1 MIRCQNCGGPPYA
14 ATRTECPHCG
24 FFPPLINELPAWAPD
39 LAEYGSG
46 YDAKAFATLAEH
58 QADNFWFKSRNEL
71 IIWAAKTYFP
81 DPTSFLEIGCGTGFV
96 LSGISSA
103 FPSTSLTGTE
113 IFSAGLEFAK
123 ACVPSARLMQM
134 DARRIPFDEEFDMA
148 GAFDVIEHIEED
160 TIVLSEL
167 HRALKPKGGLLL
179 TVPQHPWLWSQTDEF
194 AHHKRRYMASE
205 LHRKV
210 EAAGF
215 SILRSTSFVSILL
228 PALAVSRIL
237 PHLRPNFDPLRE
249 LNISRISN
257 VILGEM
263 LSVERWIL
271 RQGISLPVGGSR
283 LLVAQKK

>member
-1 MIRCQNCGGPPYA
+1 
-14 ATRTECPHCG
+14 
-24 FFPPLINELPAWAPD
+24 
-39 LAEYGSG
+39 
-46 YDAKAFATLAEH
+46 
-58 QADNFWFKSRNEL
+58 
-71 IIWAAKTYFP
+71 
-81 DPTSFLEIGCGTGFV
+81 
-96 LSGISSA
+96 
-103 FPSTSLTGTE
+103 
-113 IFSAGLEFAK
+113 
-123 ACVPSARLMQM
+123 
-134 DARRIPFDEEFDMA
+134 
-148 GAFDVIEHIEED
+148 
-160 TIVLSEL
+160 
-167 HRALKPKGGLLL
+167 
-179 TVPQHPWLWSQTDEF
+179 
-194 AHHKRRYMASE
+194 MASE

>member
-1 MIRCQNCGGPPYA
+1 
-14 ATRTECPHCG
+14 
-24 FFPPLINELPAWAPD
+24 
-39 LAEYGSG
+39 
-46 YDAKAFATLAEH
+46 
-58 QADNFWFKSRNEL
+58 
-71 IIWAAKTYFP
+71 
-81 DPTSFLEIGCGTGFV
+81 
-96 LSGISSA
+96 
-103 FPSTSLTGTE
+103 
-113 IFSAGLEFAK
+113 
-123 ACVPSARLMQM
+123 MQM